1 MSFRCGCGR
10 QLASLSCPDC
20 GAGYEERAGWRSVR
34 CECGARLLAAAGQV
48 GTSIP
53 CSSCFL
59 RVTVGVDAPPA
70 PPALKTPPRKVS
82 TPPAP
87 VHDQLRW
94 IFPLAL
100 LPLLVYVCAPG
111 TEEPFRELVN
121 RAREDPRVRGESIR
135 TLDDVFR
142 ALEIDRVGSAWQS
155 RFSRQ
160 HWLFAGAAA
169 LGFWGLILL
178 LFPLG
183 RANSLHL
190 WTVGLLMGTGG
201 VLLLL
206 GFQELARHPM
216 LLVGEAYA
224 AAFDP
229 EAGFFRSLLGFTL
242 GVGLCEELV
251 KLLPLAIVY
260 RKCGTLDVRGAVA
273 WGLAMGAGFGVSE
286 AIHYAGE
293 LYNGL
298 SPALI
303 YAVRFV
309 SVIALHMAW
318 SATAA
323 ARLWAWRDPIADG
336 DRWTAA
342 VIPMLLAAAP
352 SILLHGVYDA
362 LSKHGVAFSAFCFA
376 VVSFALFFW
385 ISDRQLARERA
396 AVAV

>member
-1 MSFRCGCGR
+1 MAFRCGCGR
-10 QLASLSCPDC
+10 ALDALSCPAC
-20 GAGYEERAGWRSVR
+20 GAGYEERPGWRAVR
-34 CECGARLLAAAGQV
+34 CECGSTVLAGPAQV
-48 GTSIP
+48 GTSVP
-53 CSSCFL
+53 CNACFL

-70 PPALKTPPRKVS
+70 PPALKTPPRKAS
-82 TPPAP
+82 PPP
-87 VHDQLRW
+87 SRFHEQLRW
-94 IFPLAL
+94 LFALTL
-100 LPLLVYVCAPG
+100 LPLLLHVVDPDPG
-111 TEEPFRELVN
+111 EAYLELRQ
-121 RAREDPRVRGESIR
+121 RAREDLR
-135 TLDDVFR
+135 TQGRSFRSLDDVFR
-142 ALEIDRVGSAWQS
+142 ALEIDRVGGAWQS
-155 RFSRQ
+155 RFSRE
-160 HWLFAGAAA
+160 HWGFAGAAA
-169 LGFWGLILL
+169 LGFWALILL

-206 GFQELARHPM
+206 GFQELARHPL

-229 EAGFFRSLLGFTL
+229 EAGFFRSLMGFTL

-260 RKCGTLDVRGAVA
+260 RKCGTLDLRGAVA

-293 LYNGL
+293 FYHGL
-298 SPALI
+298 SPARI

-342 VIPMLLAAAP
+342 VAPLLLAAAP
-352 SILLHGVYDA
+352 SILLHGLYDA
-362 LSKHGVAFSAFCFA
+362 FAKHGADYSALCFA
-376 VVSFALFFW
+376 VLSFALFFW
-385 ISDRQLARERA
+385 ISDRQLAREA
-396 AVAV
+396 AAAPA